1 MRPAPDII
9 EEMVFA
15 RSLLVAAALL
25 LSACT
30 STYDQASA
38 APVNKGQKARKAAP
52 DFTLNDVNGR
62 PVKLSDL
69 RGKVVLL
76 NFWATW
82 CGPCKVEIPWF
93 IEFEQKY
100 KDRGLVVIG
109 VAMDEEG
116 WSVVKPYIAERRINY
131 RVVVGTE
138 KVGLDYG
145 GVESLPTTF
154 IIDKAGNI
162 ASTHVGLVSRKE
174 YENDINQLLGGDR
187 ASERGAVYARLGTAQ
202 LPQ

>member
-1 MRPAPDII
+1 MA
-9 EEMVFA
+9 FA
-15 RSLLVAAALL
+15 RSFLVAMALI
-25 LSACT
+25 SSGCT
-30 STYDQASA
+30 SSSDQARA
-38 APVNKGQKARKAAP
+38 APANKTRKALTAAP

-62 PVKLSDL
+62 PVRLSDF

-100 KDRGLVVIG
+100 KDRGLTVIG

-116 WSVVKPYIAERRINY
+116 WSIVKPYLAARRINY
-131 RVVVGTE
+131 RVVIGTE
-138 KVGLDYG
+138 QVGAAYG
-145 GVESLPTTF
+145 GVDSLPTTF
-154 IIDKAGNI
+154 IIDKDGRI
-162 ASTHVGLVSRKE
+162 ASTHVGLVSKSD
-174 YENDINQLLGGDR
+174 YENEILRLLG
-187 ASERGAVYARLGTAQ
+187 ASGNASDKPAVYTRLGTAQ